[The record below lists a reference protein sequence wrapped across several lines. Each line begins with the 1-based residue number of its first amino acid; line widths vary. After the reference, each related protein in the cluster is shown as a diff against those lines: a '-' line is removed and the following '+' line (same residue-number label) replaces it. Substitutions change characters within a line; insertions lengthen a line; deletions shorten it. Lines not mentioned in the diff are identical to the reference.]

1 MGLFS
6 KSPPQP
12 PPVTGAD
19 AIRPVNE
26 QAAGAIE
33 RALTQLGQVVHAV
46 DPARGVAFAAGGP
59 PVWSVG
65 FVSVPGPRPYTL
77 LVTYGLS
84 YTVSPERARSHLRYE
99 LSLAVPAD
107 EPASPWGDAFLRA
120 QAHYLVTQ
128 HAQLAAGEC
137 VPFRG
142 VPITKLA
149 FAPEHQHMQPDTAL
163 VGILVAPDPVVPLIQ
178 SDAGDIEVR
187 RLVGIDQFEIDRAVT
202 WDPPAFLE
210 LVRAIDPLLLTSP
223 RRSSYM
229 PQLAATIAPRAERE
243 GSTVEGVLLDLR
255 WQQAQRTIRIELPQG
270 PAAQR
275 VLAAIRGR
283 VGHGR
288 KLIGYSTLAP
298 PITFSP
304 GSPGM
309 EVGPNGLDLA
319 GDLTSPP
326 ISMVVDA
333 LVAGAPYVDLALQP
347 PPPGRA
353 RVLFFE
359 RVKAVVRDNELEP
372 LKMTKELNK
381 LLDEA
386 RAVAAMQDQV
396 APNERDADREAL
408 TSVTRTLR
416 FARVTDQS
424 AVEAMIQA
432 LSRTAVAS

>member
-6 KSPPQP
+6 KNQPQP
-12 PPVTGAD
+12 MQVTGPD

-26 QAAGAIE
+26 RAAGAIE
-33 RALTQLGQVVHAV
+33 QALGQLGQVVHAV
-46 DPARGVAFAAGGP
+46 DPARSVSFAAGGP

-65 FVSVPGPRPYTL
+65 FVSVAGPRPYTL

-84 YTVSPERARSHLRYE
+84 YTVSPEPARSHVGYE
-99 LSLAVPAD
+99 LSLAIPHD

-128 HAQLAAGEC
+128 HAELKVGEC

-149 FAPEHQHMQPDTAL
+149 FAPEHQVMQPETSL
-163 VGILVAPDPVVPLIQ
+163 VGILVARDPVVPVVRT
-178 SDAGDIEVR
+178 DAGDVEVR
-187 RLVGIDQFEIDRAVT
+187 RLVGIDQLEIDRAVT
-202 WDPPAFLE
+202 WDPAAFLE
-210 LVRAIDPLLLTSP
+210 MVRGIDPLLLTSP

-229 PQLAATIAPRAERE
+229 PQLAAAIEPRAERE
-243 GSTVEGVLLDLR
+243 GSSVEGVLLDLR
-255 WQQAQRTIRIELPQG
+255 WQQIQRTIRIELPQG

-275 VLAAIRGR
+275 VLAAVRGR
-283 VGHGR
+283 IGHGR

-309 EVGPNGLDLA
+309 EVSPSGLDLA
-319 GDLTSPP
+319 GELTSPP
-326 ISMVVDA
+326 ISMVVEA
-333 LVAGAPYVDLALQP
+333 LVAGAPYVELGLQP
-347 PPPGRA
+347 PPPARA

-359 RVKAVVRDNELEP
+359 RVKTVLRANELDA
-372 LKMTKELNK
+372 LKLTKELNK

-386 RAVAAMQDQV
+386 RAIAALQDQV
-396 APNERDADREAL
+396 PPNDRDADRDAL
-408 TSVTRTLR
+408 TAVTRALR

-424 AVEAMIQA
+424 AVEAMIQT
-432 LSRTAVAS
+432 LSRA

>member
-33 RALTQLGQVVHAV
+33 RAA
-46 DPARGVAFAAGGP
+46 
-59 PVWSVG
+59 
-65 FVSVPGPRPYTL
+65 
-77 LVTYGLS
+77 
-84 YTVSPERARSHLRYE
+84 
-99 LSLAVPAD
+99 
-107 EPASPWGDAFLRA
+107 
-120 QAHYLVTQ
+120 
-128 HAQLAAGEC
+128 
-137 VPFRG
+137 
-142 VPITKLA
+142 
-149 FAPEHQHMQPDTAL
+149 
-163 VGILVAPDPVVPLIQ
+163 
-178 SDAGDIEVR
+178 
-187 RLVGIDQFEIDRAVT
+187 T
-202 WDPPAFLE
+202 WDPPALLE
-210 LVRAIDPLLLTSP
+210 PVRAIDPLLLTSP

-243 GSTVEGVLLDLR
+243 GSTVEGVLRDLR

-275 VLAAIRGR
+275 GLAAIRGR

-288 KLIGYSTLAP
+288 TLLGYSTQAP

-347 PPPGRA
+347 PPPARA

-396 APNERDADREAL
+396 AANERDADRDAL

-416 FARVTDQS
+416 FARVPDQS

-432 LSRTAVAS
+432 LSRTAAAS

>member
-6 KSPPQP
+6 KNPPHQP
-12 PPVTGAD
+12 MQVTGPD

-26 QAAGAIE
+26 RAAGAIE
-33 RALTQLGQVVHAV
+33 QALGQLGQVVHAV
-46 DPARGVAFAAGGP
+46 DPARSMSFAAGGP

-65 FVSVPGPRPYTL
+65 FVSVAGPRPYTL

-84 YTVSPERARSHLRYE
+84 YTVSPEPARSHVGYE
-99 LSLAVPAD
+99 LSIAVPHD

-128 HAQLAAGEC
+128 HAELKVGEC

-149 FAPEHQHMQPDTAL
+149 FAPEHQGMQPETSL
-163 VGILVAPDPVVPLIQ
+163 VGVLVAQDPVVPVIRT
-178 SDAGDIEVR
+178 DAGDVEVR
-187 RLVGIDQFEIDRAVT
+187 RLVGIDQLEIDRAVT
-202 WDPPAFLE
+202 WDPAAFLE
-210 LVRAIDPLLLTSP
+210 MVRGVDPLLLTSP
-223 RRSSYM
+223 RRSTYM
-229 PQLAATIAPRAERE
+229 PQLAAAIEPRAARE

-255 WQQAQRTIRIELPQG
+255 WQQIQRTVRIELPQG

-275 VLAAIRGR
+275 VLAALRGR

-288 KLIGYSTLAP
+288 KLIGYSTVAP

-304 GSPGM
+304 GAAGM
-309 EVGPNGLDLA
+309 EVSANGLDLA

-333 LVAGAPYVDLALQP
+333 LVAGAPYLDLGLQP
-347 PPPGRA
+347 PPPARA

-359 RVKAVVRDNELEP
+359 RVKDIVRVHEMDP
-372 LKMTKELNK
+372 LRMQKELGK
-381 LLDEA
+381 MLDEA
-386 RAVAAMQDQV
+386 RVVAAMEDQV
-396 APNERDADREAL
+396 APNERDGDQAAL
-408 TSVTRTLR
+408 AAVTRTLR

-424 AVEAMIQA
+424 GVLAMIQA
-432 LSRTAVAS
+432 LSRSA